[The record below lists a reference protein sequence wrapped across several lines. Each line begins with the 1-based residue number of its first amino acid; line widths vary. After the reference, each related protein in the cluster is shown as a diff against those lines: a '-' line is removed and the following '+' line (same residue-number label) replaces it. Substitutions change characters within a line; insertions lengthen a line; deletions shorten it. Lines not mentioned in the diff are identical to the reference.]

1 MNRRDLFRSSL
12 ALAGAS
18 LFVNPRL
25 TVRPSAQSSRWR
37 GSSVMQRLRI
47 NFGKDAIADL
57 HRRLDANRWP
67 DIPFDTGWSQG
78 MNHRVLRE
86 LVQYW
91 RHSYDWFAVQN
102 QLNELTHLRG
112 PIGGEQLHCVVYTGA
127 GQRKPFPLLM
137 IHGWVGSFLD
147 FKYVAPLLAKEG
159 YDVIVPS
166 LPGYVFSEPA
176 RSPGMNSRR
185 AAERMHLLMNELGYE
200 RYGIQGGDW
209 GAFIAQ
215 IQAGD
220 QPKAVVGLHLS
231 FGSGSN
237 ALLGSGSN
245 ALFSSAS
252 FGLAPTP
259 PNAAP
264 PPQPQGDLDG
274 YQGIMRNSPQ
284 SLAYALED
292 SPVGFLSWIVWRYWI
307 QSDHGPN
314 ADLWE
319 TFKRD
324 DLLTMA
330 MLNWL
335 PRRVLSSL
343 RIYWETSHAPSP
355 ALAVTVPTGV
365 ARYGGATT
373 RAAMESRYSNLVH
386 YWESPRGGHFA
397 QLEQPELFAADV
409 AAFFSKL

>member
-1 MNRRDLFRSSL
+1 MRPFRL
-12 ALAGAS
+12 D
-18 LFVNPRL
+18 
-25 TVRPSAQSSRWR
+25 
-37 GSSVMQRLRI
+37 
-47 NFGKDAIADL
+47 FGKEAIADL

-67 DIPFDTGWSQG
+67 DMPFETGWSQG
-78 MNHRVLRE
+78 MNDRVLRD
-86 LVQYW
+86 LVEDW
-91 RHSYDWFAVQN
+91 RHTYDWFAVQD
-102 QLNELTHLRG
+102 QLNRLTHLRG
-112 PIGGEQLHCVVYTGA
+112 PIGGDQLHCVVYPGTEP
-127 GQRKPFPLLM
+127 RKPFPVLM
-137 IHGWVGSFLD
+137 MHGWVGSFLD
-147 FKYVAPLLAKEG
+147 FVYAAPLLAKQG
-159 YDVIVPS
+159 YDLVVPS

-176 RSPGMNSRR
+176 RSPGMNTRR
-185 AAERMHLLMNELGYE
+185 AAERMHLLMQELGYE
-200 RYGIQGGDW
+200 RYGIQGGDF
-209 GAFIAQ
+209 GAFIGQ
-215 IQAGD
+215 IQASEH
-220 QPKAVVGLHLS
+220 PKAVVGLHLS
-231 FGSGSN
+231 FGSGSR
-237 ALLGSGSN
+237 ALLGSEST
-245 ALFSSAS
+245 ALFSTAS

-259 PNAAP
+259 QNPAATGSAAP
-264 PPQPQGDLDG
+264 APPQGDLDG

-307 QSDHGPN
+307 QSDHGPA
-314 ADLWE
+314 ADLWD

-355 ALAVTVPTGV
+355 ALPVTVPTGV

-373 RAAMESRYSNLVH
+373 RAAMESRYPNLIH

-397 QLEQPELFAADV
+397 QLEQPELFAKDV